1 MRWNSPIVAGAA
13 FFVLAASAHAA
24 DVAVPYKAPR
34 AVEAPAQVSG
44 YVELYTGWAR
54 TRNTALGFADDSE
67 RGTGWPLGGAGRGT
81 WWFSPNASLQLDV
94 QGEGTSYRIGDDRFS
109 THSYLIGGH
118 LNWRDS
124 QRGLIGIFGGGGDAG
139 GHGLTGNSVRHGLV
153 GGEAQLYWNTVTLY
167 VQGGYDSTIGGLDNV
182 LYEGVH
188 AWFVRGTGRWFVTP
202 NFLLEATGLYADGEI
217 ENRPGIGAFNFASE
231 RGFQTWLW
239 QAKAE
244 WRPGATPFSL
254 FAKYQG
260 SETRWDDMFV
270 LGTGTFTQRVADH
283 RVLAGVRLYLAQGTL
298 LSNDRSGT
306 TLDIIDPL
314 SVPTSPNM
322 FGQTQGAFF
331 SDRRLKRDIEL
342 VAHRGDGLGVYRY
355 RYLWSDEVY
364 VGVMAQEVAELYPSA
379 VVRGADGYLRV
390 RYAELG
396 MEFLTLAQWNAR
408 NDAVH

>member
-1 MRWNSPIVAGAA
+1 MRGNFFIV
-13 FFVLAASAHAA
+13 AASAVLVSVATVHAA

-54 TRNTALGFADDSE
+54 TKNTSFGFGDDSE

-81 WWFSPNASLQLDV
+81 WWFAPAMSLQLDA
-94 QGEGTSYRIGDDRFS
+94 QGEGTSYRIDDDRFS
-109 THSYLIGGH
+109 THAYLIGGH
-118 LNWRDS
+118 VNWRDS
-124 QRGLIGIFGGGGDAG
+124 QRGLIGIFGGAGDAG
-139 GHGLTGNSVRHGLV
+139 GHGLNGSSVRHGLI
-153 GGEAQLYWNTVTLY
+153 GAEAQVYWNTITLY
-167 VQGGYDSTIGGLDNV
+167 VQGGYDSTIGSRLDNF
-182 LYEGVH
+182 YEGVN

-202 NFLLEATGLYADGEI
+202 NFLIEATGLYANGDI
-217 ENRPGIGAFNFASE
+217 ENRPGVGAFGFASS

-260 SETRWDDMFV
+260 SETRWDDMIV
-270 LGTGTFTQRVADH
+270 NATLFTQRVTDH
-283 RVLAGVRLYLAQGTL
+283 RVLAGLRLYLGQNTL

-314 SVPTSPNM
+314 AIPSSPNM
-322 FGQTQGAFF
+322 FGQTQGAFI
-331 SDRRLKRDIEL
+331 SDQRLKRDIEL
-342 VAHRGDGLGVYRY
+342 LTRRDDGLGVYRY

-379 VVRGADGYLRV
+379 VVRGTDGYLRV
-390 RYAELG
+390 YYAQLG
-396 MEFLTLAQWNAR
+396 MRFLTLAQWNALGD
-408 NDAVH
+408 DAH